1 MSRHCVVCAFDLVL
15 KCHSHFNLVYPFPR
29 LSQLLILS
37 SGATQRWSS
46 IEDGRRRVKGL
57 KRELKRIKESFD
69 DGILQPNEDL
79 YKSVVKA
86 TVEMDR
92 DVEEEHAQHRSRQI
106 ALQNNLTVSEARR
119 QIDAAKQN
127 GVTISTQLR
136 RASLN

>member
-1 MSRHCVVCAFDLVL
+1 M
-15 KCHSHFNLVYPFPR
+15 
-29 LSQLLILS
+29 
-37 SGATQRWSS
+37 
-46 IEDGRRRVKGL
+46 E
-57 KRELKRIKESFD
+57 
-69 DGILQPNEDL
+69 PNEDL

-119 QIDAAKQN
+119 QIDFAKQN